1 MRRGWRL
8 LRHRGL
14 RSRSGQV
21 SAVATILALLLF
33 VSFLATFVFG
43 QLPAQMSQQEFE
55 HQLQVEDQ
63 MEGLQTAIAEAAA
76 AWQPGSGI
84 PGPSVLWNQGNLCTP
99 TVVGTTY
106 TCTNGATGL
115 CNPGVILNQSKN
127 MSTLVYMLGGSSDCI
142 TINILGSNDTID
154 VELGGSNDPSF
165 VLTLFGTNDTIVLPS
180 TFGGSSDKA
189 SFYLFGADDNYTT
202 ATGPGGSH
210 LVLNT
215 YFIGES
221 PSSAAC
227 PYQNLSKTDRY
238 SFVAPTGSG
247 NLQNLTWY
255 NNVGY
260 STTYHT
266 TPGYPGNLDTSGATT
281 GWQNVSAPIS
291 CAFPKAITPGPP
303 ISAYLTSPLTL
314 SSGGS
319 PPFGIP
325 SSGSLQSEP
334 PRVETQATFGISNV
348 SAAPIAW
355 NTGTACFAATSPGS
369 GTCTKGVGLEYY
381 NFQGNSTTVSP
392 TVAGCATAGGC
403 QVEYNVSG
411 NHNTLTLTLSGAN
424 ISAVLFQVSGN
435 SNSLTVKDGG
445 TCNIAQHVSVVFSGT
460 NDTYALTMSGCS
472 TGAGAYLTT
481 LFVGSSGNVCPYGD
495 VATTD
500 TFTTPTWG
508 SSTGIYQNFTWR
520 NANGLASSP
529 NTISRNGGTDYL
541 TFANTSGYYP
551 CLFTASATTGPYT
564 LNFLSGIQAVL
575 NNRYISPAIV
585 AYDQGAVILGVQNGG
600 SVMVSPPSSTYV
612 VDPTGVD
619 FKLALVNLIGNPGT
633 ATGYGTAS
641 VISYVQS
648 VVTYQIN
655 DGKQGSNYLPYFF
668 LNITTEFPQAWSTYW
683 ASQHAVDPTG
693 NTCVPGN
700 GVTTATCLT
709 PPLGRTS
716 TIVVPIDA
724 NQLTFVSILAQVSIY

>member
-1 MRRGWRL
+1 MRHTWRT

-63 MEGLQTAIAEAAA
+63 LEGLQTRIAEAAG
-76 AWQPGSGI
+76 AWTPGSGI
-84 PGPSVLWNQGNLCTP
+84 PGPSVVWNQGSLCTP
-99 TVVGTTY
+99 VQVGTVY

-115 CNPGVILNQSKN
+115 CNPGLILNQSEN
-127 MSTLVYMLGGSSDCI
+127 MSTLVYALGGSSDCI

-154 VELGGSNDPSF
+154 VEIGGTNDPSF

-189 SFYLFGADDNYTT
+189 SFYLFGAEDHYTT
-202 ATGPGGSH
+202 VLGPGGSH

-227 PYQNLSKTDRY
+227 PYQNLSKTDSY
-238 SFVAPTGSG
+238 SFSATGG
-247 NLQNLTWY
+247 TNNLQNLTWY

-260 STTYHT
+260 STPYQT
-266 TPGYPGNLDTSGATT
+266 TPGYPGGFDTSGATT
-281 GWQNVSAPIS
+281 GWQNVSGPIS
-291 CAFPKAITPGPP
+291 CPFTRTIMPGPP
-303 ISAYLTSPLTL
+303 ISSYLTSPVTL

-319 PPFGIP
+319 PPFGAP
-325 SSGSLQSEP
+325 SSGSLQGEP
-334 PRVETQATFGISNV
+334 SRVETRATFGISTV
-348 SAAPIAW
+348 SAAAITW
-355 NTGTACFAATSPGS
+355 NTGSACFGSGS
-369 GTCTKGVGLEYY
+369 GTCGTGLDVY
-381 NFQGNSTTVSP
+381 NFRGNSTTVSP
-392 TVAGCATAGGC
+392 TVSGCAAAGCT
-403 QVEYNVSG
+403 VYFNVSG
-411 NHNTLTLTLSGAN
+411 NSNTLSLTLSGGN
-424 ISAVLFQVSGN
+424 LSSVLFQVSGN
-435 SNSLTVKDGG
+435 LNTLTIHDGG
-445 TCNIAQHVSVVFSGT
+445 TCKPTPQRVNVVFSGT
-460 NDTYALTMSGCS
+460 NDTYDLIMSGCAS
-472 TGAGAYLTT
+472 GAGGYLST
-481 LFVGSSGNVCPYGD
+481 LFVGSAGSECPYGD
-495 VATTD
+495 VAPTD
-500 TFTTPTWG
+500 LSVTPTWA
-508 SSTGIYQNFTWR
+508 SATGIQQNLTWR
-520 NANGLASSP
+520 NADGLASSP
-529 NTISRNGGTDYL
+529 NTISQNGGKDHL

-551 CLFTASATTGPYT
+551 CLFTSSTATGPYT

-600 SVMVSPPSSTYV
+600 SVMISPPSSSYV

-619 FKLALVNLIGNPGT
+619 FTLALVSLIGNPGT
-633 ATGYGTAS
+633 ATGYGTSA

-648 VVTYQIN
+648 VVTYQIS
-655 DGKQGSNYLPYFF
+655 DGKQGSTYLPYFF

-683 ASQHAVDPTG
+683 TSQNAVDPTG
-693 NTCVPGN
+693 TTCIPGN